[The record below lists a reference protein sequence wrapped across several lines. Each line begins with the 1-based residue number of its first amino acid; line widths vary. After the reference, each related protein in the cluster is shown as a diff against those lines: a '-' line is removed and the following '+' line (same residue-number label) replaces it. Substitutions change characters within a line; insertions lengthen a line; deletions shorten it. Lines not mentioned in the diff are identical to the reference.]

1 MLQSYCIQG
10 FKSIKNA
17 TEVDLK
23 KTQYQTLEKTNVCN
37 GILKGCM
44 FVGANASGKTNLIE
58 PLRFLLMALFA
69 VREVHWKNF
78 LCLFSDADMFENT
91 YRFLIDGAEI
101 EYTVRYQNTDKLLVA
116 QRLPV

>member
-69 VREVHWKNF
+69 VREMKWKNF
-78 LCLFSDADMFENT
+78 LQMLRM
-91 YRFLIDGAEI
+91 
-101 EYTVRYQNTDKLLVA
+101 K
-116 QRLPV
+116 

>member
-69 VREVHWKNF
+69 VREMKWKNF
-78 LCLFSDADMFENT
+78 LCLFSDGGCQAKNLAALFS
-91 YRFLIDGAEI
+91 YI
-101 EYTVRYQNTDKLLVA
+101 EKNSPSKEKRHVSKYLK
-116 QRLPV
+116 

>member
-44 FVGANASGKTNLIE
+44 FVGANASGKTNLID
-58 PLRFLLMALFA
+58 PLFA
-69 VREVHWKNF
+69 
-78 LCLFSDADMFENT
+78 
-91 YRFLIDGAEI
+91 DGAFCRSRDEM
-101 EYTVRYQNTDKLLVA
+101 EELFV
-116 QRLPV
+116 PVFRCGYV

>member
-69 VREVHWKNF
+69 VRVGLLFPF
-78 LCLFSDADMFENT
+78 LLCNYLTAHRTQF
-91 YRFLIDGAEI
+91 G
-101 EYTVRYQNTDKLLVA
+101 
-116 QRLPV
+116 

>member
-44 FVGANASGKTNLIE
+44 FVGANASGKTNLRE
-58 PLRFLLMALFA
+58 PDLLMVITGGELAYTRPDG
-69 VREVHWKNF
+69 VKIIPIG
-78 LCLFSDADMFENT
+78 CLRD
-91 YRFLIDGAEI
+91 
-101 EYTVRYQNTDKLLVA
+101 
-116 QRLPV
+116 

>member
-23 KTQYQTLEKTNVCN
+23 KTQYQTLEKINVCN

-44 FVGANASGKTNLIE
+44 FVGANAS
-58 PLRFLLMALFA
+58 R
-69 VREVHWKNF
+69 
-78 LCLFSDADMFENT
+78 
-91 YRFLIDGAEI
+91 
-101 EYTVRYQNTDKLLVA
+101 QNKPD
-116 QRLPV
+116 